1 MTEPLFTGVGVALAT
16 QFDEAGEID
25 AKATAA
31 HAAALVDLG
40 IRSVV
45 VAGSTGEAVAL
56 TAAERVALLT
66 EVRRA
71 VPAAV
76 PVIAGTGGPS
86 ARQAAALTRDARDA
100 GADAVLALCPPRTN
114 DPRRYYEA
122 VAEAAGDLP
131 ALAYHFPQ
139 TAPPGIPLEAL
150 ADLPVQGLKDSSAD
164 PERLLAELEV
174 FPHPLWV
181 GAATLLL
188 TAGSL
193 ATAGSRGAAGSEGAP
208 GPAGV
213 SAGSG
218 AVAGAILAV
227 ANVDPEHAI
236 AAFAGDPAAQR
247 ALFAAHKRV
256 RTAFPT
262 ASRTPSPTASAP
274 PGSPASADPVGMC
287 GALLDGQP
295 VPGPA
300 NGDPRSG
307 SGSRVAVT
315 RAQEPSSEGRRRM
328 PGPARGLAA
337 VRGLGG

>member
-16 QFDEAGEID
+16 QFDEAGEVD

-45 VAGSTGEAVAL
+45 VAGSTGEAAAL

-188 TAGSL
+188 MAGSL
-193 ATAGSRGAAGSEGAP
+193 ATAGSCRAAGSDGAPGAAGVSAGAS
-208 GPAGV
+208 GPAGAAESAGAGAAGAAGV

-236 AAFAGDPAAQR
+236 AAFAGDPDAQR

-256 RTAFPT
+256 RTAFPHGLKD
-262 ASRTPSPTASAP
+262 AI
-274 PGSPASADPVGMC
+274 ADRFGT
-287 GALLDGQP
+287 
-295 VPGPA
+295 
-300 NGDPRSG
+300 
-307 SGSRVAVT
+307 SRVT
-315 RAQEPSSEGRRRM
+315 R
-328 PGPARGLAA
+328 
-337 VRGLGG
+337 LG

>member
-16 QFDEAGEID
+16 QFDEAGEVD

-45 VAGSTGEAVAL
+45 VAGSTGEAAAL

-71 VPAAV
+71 VPAVV

-213 SAGSG
+213 SAGAPAPAGAAGSAGAAGPAGVSAGSG

-256 RTAFPT
+256 RTAFPHGLKD
-262 ASRTPSPTASAP
+262 AI
-274 PGSPASADPVGMC
+274 ADRFGT
-287 GALLDGQP
+287 
-295 VPGPA
+295 
-300 NGDPRSG
+300 
-307 SGSRVAVT
+307 SRVT
-315 RAQEPSSEGRRRM
+315 R
-328 PGPARGLAA
+328 
-337 VRGLGG
+337 LG